1 MSSNFRESD
10 LILVEKQPLKQL
22 QLNIQVWFQ
31 LLWIT
36 RRWQVLIKEL
46 DADWRSP
53 LINEWVQQQVL
64 FPPQEVVRKDW
75 MFKLVGKETFTVG
88 SSDTKATIVI
98 EAISGF
104 AYEYTLQIAGKS
116 LQKFIDNRAQTTKTW
131 LLKVDGQDYRVVLG
145 ESPLMLAVWLCN
157 GSREHLK
164 HRSLICSGWGQS
176 VILGSN
182 DSQHQ
187 PGWIT
192 DTKPELILYISRCR
206 NRFSSWE

>member
-1 MSSNFRESD
+1 M
-10 LILVEKQPLKQL
+10 
-22 QLNIQVWFQ
+22 
-31 LLWIT
+31 
-36 RRWQVLIKEL
+36 
-46 DADWRSP
+46 
-53 LINEWVQQQVL
+53 NEWVQQQVL
-64 FPPQEVVRKDW
+64 SPPQEVVRKDW

-88 SSDTKATIVI
+88 SSDTKATIAI

-145 ESPLMLAVWLCN
+145 ESRWCSLCGCVTAV
-157 GSREHLK
+157 GEHLK
-164 HRSLICSGWGQS
+164 HRRLICTGWGQS

-192 DTKPELILYISRCR
+192 DTKPELILNISRCR